1 MKKRWCG
8 MFDQIGDLSIGLV
21 FGIVLT
27 LVSGSLIGLGV
38 GSLLGIGFAV
48 APNLSKR
55 RSRNDIPQA
64 R

>member
-1 MKKRWCG
+1 
-8 MFDQIGDLSIGLV
+8 MFDRIGDLSIGLV

-27 LVSGSLIGLGV
+27 LLSGSLIGLGV